1 MVQLKTV
8 GERPSPRPAGRPRDT
23 ALDEAILAAA
33 LLQLGERGYD
43 GMSLEGV
50 AATAG
55 TTVPSLRR
63 RYRGKHQLTVAAID
77 SIRIEPPPRTRGD
90 PRTDALAMLQ
100 NLRANM
106 LKRNAM
112 ATLATILAE
121 ERRNPEL
128 LEHYRQQVVEPQRE
142 RLRQALSR
150 GVAAGQLPA
159 TLDLDAA
166 VSLLIGGCYASYLH
180 TRRIPATWAETALA
194 TVWPPPT

>member
-77 SIRIEPPPRTRGD
+77 SIRIQPPPPPRR
-90 PRTDALAMLQ
+90 
-100 NLRANM
+100 
-106 LKRNAM
+106 
-112 ATLATILAE
+112 
-121 ERRNPEL
+121 
-128 LEHYRQQVVEPQRE
+128 
-142 RLRQALSR
+142 
-150 GVAAGQLPA
+150 
-159 TLDLDAA
+159 
-166 VSLLIGGCYASYLH
+166 
-180 TRRIPATWAETALA
+180 
-194 TVWPPPT
+194 PPPPRPRGAARPPGGALCGCVARGGPPRPPPAAPCRRTLRGR